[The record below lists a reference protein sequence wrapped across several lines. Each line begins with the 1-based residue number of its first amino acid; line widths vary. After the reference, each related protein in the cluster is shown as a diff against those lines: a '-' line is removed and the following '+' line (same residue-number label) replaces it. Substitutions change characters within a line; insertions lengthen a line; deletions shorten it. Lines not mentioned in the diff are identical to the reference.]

1 MTDVTAAKTTTRDAF
16 LRFALRLDAV
26 ITGGLGLVGAAI
38 APQITLLSGTTT
50 ATEYAV
56 IAIFIPSTPD
66 TIFRLVYG
74 LVVFGLS
81 MLPSVRRPGTWVIA
95 GNVAFVVAAIAVVL
109 VGVWPLTT
117 TGVVLILGSA
127 VITLV
132 MASLEYVGLRRIK
145 G

>member
-38 APQITLLSGTTT
+38 APHITSLSGTTT
-50 ATEYAV
+50 GTEYAV
-56 IAIFIPSTPD
+56 IAFFIPSAPD
-66 TIFRLVYG
+66 TIARL
-74 LVVFGLS
+74 VFGLAVFGVS
-81 MLPSVRRPGTWVIA
+81 LLPSVRRQGTWVIV
-95 GNVAFVVAAIAVVL
+95 GNVAWAVAAIAVAL
-109 VGVWPLTT
+109 AGVWPLTT

-127 VITLV
+127 VITMV

>member
-1 MTDVTAAKTTTRDAF
+1 MTDVTAAKTATRDAF

-38 APQITLLSGTTT
+38 APHITSLSGTTT
-50 ATEYAV
+50 GTEYAV
-56 IAIFIPSTPD
+56 IAFFIPSAPD
-66 TIFRLVYG
+66 TIAR
-74 LVVFGLS
+74 VVFGLTVFGVS
-81 MLPSVRRPGTWVIA
+81 LLPSVRRQATWVIVS
-95 GNVAFVVAAIAVVL
+95 NVAWAVAAVAVVL
-109 VGVWPLTT
+109 AGAWPLTT

-132 MASLEYVGLRRIK
+132 MASLEYAGLRRIK

>member
-1 MTDVTAAKTTTRDAF
+1 MTDVTVAKTATRDAF
-16 LRFALRLDAV
+16 LRYALRLDAI

-38 APQITLLSGTTT
+38 APHITSLSGTTT

-56 IAIFIPSTPD
+56 IAFFIPSAPD
-66 TIFRLVYG
+66 TIARLVFG
-74 LVVFGLS
+74 FAVFGVSL
-81 MLPSVRRPGTWVIA
+81 LPAVRRQGTWVIG
-95 GNVAFVVAAIAVVL
+95 GNVAWAVAAIAVVL

-117 TGVVLILGSA
+117 TGVALILGSA